1 MNGIGGFL
9 QNDSPF
15 GKLMTKCGTV
25 IAANVL
31 FVVCCLPLIT
41 AGAALRGLYGTV
53 FSMLDAGQ
61 EAINPFR
68 VFWQSFRKG
77 FVRTTLC
84 WLAFLGILVLGAV
97 DLQVCNAW
105 AGPGPYFAAGVVAV
119 LLVAVLL
126 GLFFFPLGAV
136 YPEKPARLLRR
147 SLVAAVGHPLH
158 TLGIL
163 AVNLGPVVLFL
174 ADEVGRPTYAFAGA
188 FFAFGVMAL
197 LTARLMRPHL
207 PQTES

>member
-9 QNDSPF
+9 SNDSAF
-15 GKLMTKCGTV
+15 GRLMTRCGTV

-31 FVVCCLPLIT
+31 FALCCLPLVT
-41 AGAALRGLYGTV
+41 AGAALHGLYGTI
-53 FSMLDAGQ
+53 FAMLDAGQ

-68 VFWQSFRKG
+68 MYWHHFRKN

-84 WLAFLGILVLGAV
+84 WLAFLGILVLGTV
-97 DLQVCNAW
+97 DLQVCAAW
-105 AGPGPYFAAGVVAV
+105 AGPGPYFTAGVLAV
-119 LLVAVLL
+119 LLAAVLL

-136 YPEKPARLLRR
+136 YSEKPAQLLRR
-147 SLVAAVGHPLH
+147 SLVLAVGHPLH

-163 AVNLGPVVLFL
+163 AVNLGPVTLFL

-197 LTARLMRPHL
+197 LTAKLLRPHL